1 WDFLM
6 RWPMPQSRHDVHP
19 RGAFTRDGLCPKA
32 AKKTRGANS
41 QPRVVKVVPKGGLE
55 PPRLSAPPPQG
66 GASTNSATWAKVPVH
81 GIRRA
86 HPYASRLVPEK
97 HRAHPCARLF
107 TKASINANRL
117 AHRST
122 APNWPVQR
130 LWALRGL
137 PIAPKSARPAL
148 PTARAP

>member
-55 PPRLSAPPPQG
+55 PPRSYPLPPQG
-66 GASTNSATWAKVPVH
+66 SASTNSATWAKVVDPSL
-81 GIRRA
+81 GNTA
-86 HPYASRLVPEK
+86 HIHVRDFSRK
-97 HRAHPCARLF
+97 HQSMRTGWR
-107 TKASINANRL
+107 
-117 AHRST
+117 
-122 APNWPVQR
+122 
-130 LWALRGL
+130 
-137 PIAPKSARPAL
+137 
-148 PTARAP
+148 TARRRRTG